1 MKHLTKGF
9 AVYKR
14 RIKEEA
20 WTSSKS
26 VCVNWLKSSCII
38 ARIDNWQSDYTRI
51 MMTGRERDPWHFAF

>member
-1 MKHLTKGF
+1 MK
-9 AVYKR
+9 V
-14 RIKEEA
+14 EA

-51 MMTGRERDPWHFAF
+51 MTTGRERDPWHFAF